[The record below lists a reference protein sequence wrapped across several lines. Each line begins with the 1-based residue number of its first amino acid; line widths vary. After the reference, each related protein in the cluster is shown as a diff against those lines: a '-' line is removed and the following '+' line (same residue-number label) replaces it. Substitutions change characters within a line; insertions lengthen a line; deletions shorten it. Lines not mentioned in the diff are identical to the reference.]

1 MESSDS
7 YGLYSDFPSSEEEY
21 FFRPR
26 TPDSPINELTEKL
39 RRLQIPDSNGI
50 VVKFDPNYV
59 YLEPQIESTS
69 KKFPPEKPKK
79 TKHEL
84 NVVRRRRYREKKK
97 FSDFVKSLTKDEF
110 SVDELTSEYNKF
122 YEINQPI
129 SSISFAKIKEV
140 SIYFIKDRIQVERV
154 RKTVY
159 KKRDFSCDDRRSSK
173 KKPLR
178 RGRRNAKV
186 HEMPRFTK
194 CQE

>member
-39 RRLQIPDSNGI
+39 RRLQITDSNGI

-79 TKHEL
+79 TKYEL
-84 NVVRRRRYREKKK
+84 NVVRRRQYREKKN
-97 FSDFVKSLTKDEF
+97 LA
-110 SVDELTSEYNKF
+110 
-122 YEINQPI
+122 I
-129 SSISFAKIKEV
+129 S
-140 SIYFIKDRIQVERV
+140 
-154 RKTVY
+154 
-159 KKRDFSCDDRRSSK
+159 
-173 KKPLR
+173 
-178 RGRRNAKV
+178 
-186 HEMPRFTK
+186 
-194 CQE
+194 